1 MYWSYTLLLALAKDG
16 SAVGVLKELTETAQR
31 VVSQRKLETSNMVEK
46 MDAAQDFT
54 KFWNHVVDILELNQE
69 DFPFALLYS
78 VVNDAEP
85 QTLDKSTAT
94 GCID

>member
-16 SAVGVLKELTETAQR
+16 SVVGVLKELTETAQR
-31 VVSQRKLETSNMVEK
+31 VVSQRKLETSNMVGK
-46 MDAAQDFT
+46 MDAAQDPT
-54 KFWNHVVDILELNQE
+54 KSWNHVVDILELNQK

-85 QTLDKSTAT
+85 
-94 GCID
+94 